1 MNILS
6 PTNKNKKKRH
16 PFPVS
21 QSFNDF
27 NSSSNVSIPKIE
39 VQQSSPLIR
48 STQYSI
54 PPPIDPRNPITW
66 NVNDVCWYLNE
77 SGCSFALKTIK
88 EQVNE

>member
-1 MNILS
+1 LNILS
-6 PTNKNKKKRH
+6 SNKKKRR

-39 VQQSSPLIR
+39 VQQSSSLIR

-54 PPPIDPRNPITW
+54 SPPIDPRNPITW

-88 EQVNE
+88 EQVN